1 MTTTET
7 LQPATVDST
16 YKLDQNRTALG
27 GRVFL
32 TGTQALTRML
42 VMQHKLDQLHGLRTA
57 GYVSGYRGSPLA
69 GVDTE
74 MWRSQKLLAEHDIT
88 FLPAINEDLAAT
100 AVMGTQ
106 QVGMDPERKYD
117 GVFAMWYG
125 KGPGVDRSGDALR
138 HGNAAGASRHGGV
151 LLILGD
157 DHAAT
162 SSSLPNASELSLMGW
177 NIPVVHPASVD
188 EYEEF
193 GLWGWAASRYSST
206 WVGFKAISETV
217 ESGRAVPLVGLP
229 TFQTPIDPPS
239 NPALLQYRTDDFVST
254 QVEIRLAAK
263 LEAFKAFARVNSI
276 DKLVVAAPTATI
288 GIVAVGK
295 SFHDL
300 MEVLQRFGI
309 DVAELARIG
318 VRLYKPGLTFPLDLG
333 RAGDFCRGLKH
344 VLVIEEKASVVEQ
357 QLKDH
362 VFNWPDRP
370 TICGKSGFNGQP
382 LISWIGQLSPAELA
396 PALRTW
402 LDAVAPQMAQRIDLS
417 SFARPGVLSN
427 EADNMRR
434 LPYFCS
440 GCPHNS
446 STKVPEGSQ
455 ALGGIGCHA
464 MATWMDRST
473 SGLTQMGGEGADWV
487 GRAPF
492 TAMPHV
498 FQNLGDGTYFHS
510 GYLAIRQAIAAETNV
525 TYKILFN
532 DAVAMT
538 GGQPV
543 DGNIGVPQIC
553 TQVSSEGAK
562 RVVVVTDQPE
572 HYADVSLPPGVKVH
586 HRRELDAV
594 QRELREI
601 KGVTVLVYDQTCA
614 AEKRRRRKKN
624 AFPDPAKRMFINS
637 AVCEGCGDCGIQSN
651 CLSIAPLETEFGR
664 KRQIEQ
670 SSCNKD
676 YSCVEGFCP
685 SFVTVLGGAL
695 RKGQVV
701 ASPRDDIESL
711 TAKLPLP
718 TLPSIDTP
726 YDMMVAGVGG
736 TGVITI
742 GALLTMAAHLE
753 GKGVSVLDFTAL
765 AQKGGA
771 VISHVRFASSSNDLH
786 AVRLQWQRARAVI
799 VTDMVVGVL
808 PDVLGTVR
816 SGVTQVI
823 VNSYL
828 QPLAE
833 FTRAPDIDYRP
844 EALLE
849 KLKHAAG
856 ESNTDIIDA
865 HFAAKSLLGDAIG
878 TNMLLLGYAWQ
889 RGLIPVSLPAL
900 LRAIELN
907 GVAIESNKKAFATGR
922 LAAHDPNWRQKLMA
936 RAGTV
941 IQLIVPQ
948 SLEKQIETRRT
959 FLCDYQNEKYA
970 RHYVEFVRKV
980 EAAERALG
988 GDARRL
994 KLTESVARVLFKL
1007 MAYKDEYEVARLY
1020 ARPQFMAELRE
1031 QFEGDYKLRFNLAP
1045 PLFAKRNAKGEL
1057 VKKEFGPWMFTA
1069 FKMLSALRGLRGTTL
1084 DIMGYTAERKRE
1096 RRLIGEYK
1104 QFVEQLLEN
1113 LTELKLP
1120 LAVQIA
1126 SRAEKIRGFGH
1137 IKERNLH
1144 EYQQELT
1151 ALLEQY
1157 QGDAP
1162 ALRPAR
1168 TA

>member
-1 MTTTET
+1 MT
-7 LQPATVDST
+7 ATVTPQPCVVDRT
-16 YKLDQNRTALG
+16 YKLDQNRTALT

-42 VMQHKLDQLHGLRTA
+42 VMQHKLDRSNGLRTA

-74 MWRSQKLLAEHDIT
+74 MWRSQKLLTEHDIT
-88 FLPAINEDLAAT
+88 FLPAVNEDLAAT

-106 QVGMDPERKYD
+106 QVGTDPGRKYD

-125 KGPGVDRSGDALR
+125 KGPGIDRAGDALR

-177 NIPVVHPASVD
+177 NIPIVHPASVD

-193 GLWGWAASRYSST
+193 GLWGWAASRYSGA

-217 ESGRAVPLVGLP
+217 ESGRSVPLKGLP
-229 TFQTPIDPPS
+229 AFQTPVDAPPDPS
-239 NPALLQYRTDDFVST
+239 LLEYRTDDFVT
-254 QVEIRLAAK
+254 THVDIRLAAK
-263 LEAFKAFARVNSI
+263 LAALKEFARVNSI
-276 DKLVVAAPTATI
+276 DRLVVPAPTATM

-300 MEVLQRFGI
+300 MEVWHRLGV
-309 DVAELARIG
+309 DVGELARLG
-318 VRLYKPGLTFPLDLG
+318 VRLYKPGLTFPLDLD

-344 VLVIEEKASVVEQ
+344 VLVIEEKASVVER

-362 VFNWPDRP
+362 IFNWPDRP
-370 TICGKSGFNGQP
+370 TICGKLDLDGKP
-382 LISWIGQLSPAELA
+382 LVSWIGQLGPADLA
-396 PALRTW
+396 QALRTW
-402 LDAVAPQMAQRIDLS
+402 LETADPQLAQRIDLS
-417 SFARPGVLSN
+417 SFVRPGVLSN
-427 EADNMRR
+427 EADTMRR

-446 STKVPEGSQ
+446 STKVPEGSK

-473 SGLTQMGGEGADWV
+473 SGLTQMGGEGVDWV

-492 TAMPHV
+492 TSMPHV

-510 GYLAIRQAIAAETNV
+510 GYLAIRQAIAAKANV

-543 DGNIGVPQIC
+543 DGSIGVPQIC
-553 TQVSSEGAK
+553 TQVGSEGAE

-572 HYADVSLPPGVKVH
+572 RYAGVSLPHGVKVH

-601 KGVTVLVYDQTCA
+601 KGVTVLIYDQTCA

-624 AFPDPAKRMFINS
+624 EFPDPAKRMFINS
-637 AVCEGCGDCGIQSN
+637 AVCEGCGDCGVQSN

-676 YSCVEGFCP
+676 YSCVEGHCP

-695 RKGQVV
+695 RKGE
-701 ASPRDDIESL
+701 AFAHENIESL
-711 TAKLPLP
+711 ASRLPIPALP
-718 TLPSIDTP
+718 GIDAP

-742 GALLTMAAHLE
+742 GALLSMAAHLE
-753 GKGVSVLDFTAL
+753 GKGASVLDFTAL

-771 VISHVRFASSSNDLH
+771 VISHIRLAGNSEALH
-786 AVRLQWQRARAVI
+786 AVRLQWGRAKAVI
-799 VTDMVVGVL
+799 VADMVVGVL
-808 PDVLGTVR
+808 PDVLGTVAP
-816 SGVTQVI
+816 GGLTQVI
-823 VNSYL
+823 ANSYL

-833 FTRAPDIDYRP
+833 FTRAPDIDYRR
-844 EALLE
+844 EALLA

-856 ESNTDIIDA
+856 DSNVDTFDA
-865 HFAAKSLLGDAIG
+865 HAAAKSILGDAIG
-878 TNMLLLGYAWQ
+878 TNALLLGYAWQ
-889 RGLIPVSLPAL
+889 RGIVPVSLEAL

-907 GVAIESNKKAFATGR
+907 GVAVEANKKAFAVGR
-922 LAAHDPNWRQKLMA
+922 LAAHDPNWRLKLTTPA
-936 RAGTV
+936 EVVVKLTRRRT
-941 IQLIVPQ
+941 
-948 SLEKQIETRRT
+948 LEQQIDTWRT
-959 FLCDYQNEKYA
+959 FLCDYQDEKYA
-970 RHYVEFVRKV
+970 ARYVEFVRKV

-988 GDARRL
+988 GTRRFEF
-994 KLTESVARVLFKL
+994 TESVARVLFKL
-1007 MAYKDEYEVARLY
+1007 MSYKDEYEVARLY
-1020 ARPQFMAELRE
+1020 ARPQFMAELRA
-1031 QFEGDYKLRFNLAP
+1031 QFEGDFTLRFNLAP
-1045 PLFAKRNAKGEL
+1045 PLFARRNANGEL
-1057 VKKEFGPWMFTA
+1057 VKQEFGSWMYTA
-1069 FKMLSALRGLRGTTL
+1069 FRLLSALRGLRGTPF
-1084 DIMGYTAERKRE
+1084 DIMGYSTERKLE
-1096 RRLIGEYK
+1096 RSLIGEYMHL
-1104 QFVEQLLEN
+1104 VERLLED
-1113 LTELKLP
+1113 LSEEKLP

-1126 SRAEKIRGFGH
+1126 GLAEKIRGFGH
-1137 IKERNLH
+1137 VKKRNLH
-1144 EYQQELT
+1144 QYQRDLT

-1157 QGDAP
+1157 RGAAA
-1162 ALRPAR
+1162 ALRPAM
-1168 TA
+1168 AA